1 MAQRK
6 TWLTTAA
13 WLLTPLL
20 LAAVLVTGW
29 HGPQAAVYD
38 TVRQVNR
45 WRTAASVEQY
55 LTLEGT
61 HFTVRYEAQDKNV
74 APVVLKVA
82 EQLYPSLVQTMH
94 FTPPDRVTLVIYPDR
109 ETLRQAFGWSDQESA
124 VGVYWA
130 GTISLLSPNVW
141 LGDLPAAQAERAFY
155 RYGPLAHEFTHL
167 ALDYRT
173 SGNYPHWFSEG
184 LAQWVE
190 HKLTG
195 YLWLEPD
202 NRLDQPR
209 YTLDQL
215 DKNFDQLPN
224 VAMAYRESYLLVDYL
239 AQQGGPD
246 SIGRLVDRL
255 AQGESLQTAVQR
267 SYGIRW
273 GDLDNRFE
281 AWLQANAATL
291 DARPPQA
298 PPTR

>member
-6 TWLTTAA
+6 TWLSAAA
-13 WLLTPLL
+13 WLLTPLIV
-20 LAAVLVTGW
+20 AGVLVTGW

-38 TVRQVNR
+38 TVRQVNL
-45 WRTAASVEQY
+45 WRTAAAVEKYQ
-55 LTLEGT
+55 TIEGP
-61 HFTVRYEAQDKNV
+61 HFIVRYQPQDQNV

-82 EQLYPSLVQTMH
+82 EELYPSLVQTLN
-94 FTPPDRVTLVIYPDR
+94 FTPQGKVTLIIYPDR
-109 ETLRQAFGWSDQESA
+109 QTLRQAFGWSDQESA

-130 GTISLLSPNVW
+130 GTIRLLSPNVW
-141 LGDLPAAQAERAFY
+141 LGDLPPAQAERAFY

-190 HKLTG
+190 HRLTG

-209 YTLDQL
+209 YTLEQL
-215 DKNFDQLPN
+215 DKNFDDLPN

-239 AQQGGPD
+239 AQQGGPT
-246 SIGRLVDRL
+246 SIARLVDDL
-255 AQGESLQTAVQR
+255 AQGESLQAAAQKE
-267 SYGIRW
+267 YGIPW
-273 GDLDNRFE
+273 NQLDSRFE
-281 AWLQANAATL
+281 AWINANEATL
-291 DARPPQA
+291 DAQQQQSPGAR
-298 PPTR
+298 